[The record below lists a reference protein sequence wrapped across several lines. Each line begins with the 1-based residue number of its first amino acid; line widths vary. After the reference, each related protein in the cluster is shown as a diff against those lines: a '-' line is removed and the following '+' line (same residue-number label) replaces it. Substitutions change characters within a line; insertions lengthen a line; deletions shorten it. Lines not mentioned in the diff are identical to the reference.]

1 LALIA
6 VFKGEKMNG
15 YVGVTYLFLYL
26 FCKEDDCFLGLVRG
40 YCFAILG

>member
-15 YVGVTYLFLYL
+15 YVGVTYLF
-26 FCKEDDCFLGLVRG
+26 FVPFL
-40 YCFAILG
+40 